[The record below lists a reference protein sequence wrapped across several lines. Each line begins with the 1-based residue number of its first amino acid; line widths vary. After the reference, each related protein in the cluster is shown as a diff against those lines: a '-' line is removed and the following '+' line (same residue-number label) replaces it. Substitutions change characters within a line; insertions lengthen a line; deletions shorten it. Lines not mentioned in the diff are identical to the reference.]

1 MPEQLPPDS
10 RIRSY
15 TFRGL
20 PVVQASCNDS
30 TTPISAALKYPLLKK
45 KEGSCPSNI
54 PMRYLFPLFLVL
66 SCLLVLLPGCEP
78 KEDMVQ
84 TSGRLEFAQDT
95 VLFDTVFT
103 TIKTVTKRLWVYNR
117 NRGAVKTDV
126 SLGGTAGNPYSLI
139 IDGDAGNAKSGVL
152 IRGNDSLQ
160 VLVRA
165 VLGDNGQATIAK
177 KFLVTDQVNFRTNG
191 NDQNVKLVAYGQNA
205 YFHRADIVS
214 VNTTWRTD
222 KPHVIINSPLV
233 QGGQTFQVGVLVAP
247 GITLTIPKGARIYSH
262 AGALIQVG
270 GTLRVNDDFMPGT
283 GTTDTVKAG
292 NPNIVR
298 FQGDRLEPEYSDIPG
313 QWVGIVFTATS
324 RNNSIRYAEI
334 KNATF
339 GALLYNPDNAPTG
352 HPDLTVSNTVIRNIS
367 GSNVSFANAR
377 ASTGGGI
384 ISYSGNVTAFNCLF
398 TNCGEY
404 AVLGVGG
411 GVYDF
416 NFCTFANYTPAFRRE
431 TASLTFTN
439 EKATDA
445 RVHLPISLKLR
456 NSIVWGSNLGLGT
469 IEDELYLKN
478 YQEYPST
485 GVLNILNNL
494 LRTKEYATI
503 AAVVGTVPTDNL
515 INVDPLFVRT
525 ALVGSRPDYKLQATS
540 PATAPRRPAAGT
552 VGIPLQHDLLN
563 LPRSTTTPSLGAYE
577 HR

>member
-1 MPEQLPPDS
+1 
-10 RIRSY
+10 
-15 TFRGL
+15 
-20 PVVQASCNDS
+20 
-30 TTPISAALKYPLLKK
+30 
-45 KEGSCPSNI
+45 
-54 PMRYLFPLFLVL
+54 MRYLFPLFLVL

-78 KEDMVQ
+78 KEDIVQ

-103 TIKTVTKRLWVYNR
+103 TIRTVTKRLWVYNR
-117 NRGAVKTDV
+117 NRGAVQTDV
-126 SLGGTAGNPYSLI
+126 SLGGTVGNPYSLI
-139 IDGDAGNAKSGVL
+139 INGDAGNAKSGVL

-165 VLGDNGQATIAK
+165 VLGDNGQATVAK

-205 YFHRADIVS
+205 YFHRADVIS
-214 VNTTWRTD
+214 SNTTWRTD
-222 KPHVIINSPLV
+222 KPHVIINSPYV
-233 QGGQTFQVGVLVAP
+233 QGSQTFQVGVLVAP

-313 QWVGIVFTATS
+313 QWVGIVFTAGS
-324 RNNSIRYAEI
+324 RNNSIRYTEI

-339 GALLYNPDNAPTG
+339 GALLYNPDGNTQ
-352 HPDLTVSNTVIRNIS
+352 HPNLTVSNTVIRNIS
-367 GSNVSFANAR
+367 GSNVSFANAT

-445 RVHLPISLKLR
+445 RVNLPISLTLS
-456 NSIVWGSNLGLGT
+456 NSIVWGSNLGVTTLD
-469 IEDELYLKN
+469 DELYRKN
-478 YQEYPST
+478 YLEYPTT
-485 GVLNILNNL
+485 GVLSIRSNL

-503 AAVVGTVPTDNL
+503 AAVVGPAGANL
-515 INVDPLFVRT
+515 LNVDPLFVRN
-525 ALVGSRPDYKLQATS
+525 ALVSSRPDYTLQAAS
-540 PATAPRRPAAGT
+540 PANAPRRPPVVGT
-552 VGIPLQHDLLN
+552 VPRFDLLN
-563 LPRSTTTPSLGAYE
+563 LPRPAPGQTIPSLGAYE
-577 HR
+577 RR